1 MKKPIHVI
9 IVGAGHRSMI
19 YASHADTHPE
29 EMKIVGV
36 ADPDPVRR
44 TMVQEKYHFGD
55 EMCFENAEEL
65 AKEEN
70 LQML

>member
-29 EMKIVGV
+29 EMKIVYKI
-36 ADPDPVRR
+36 D
-44 TMVQEKYHFGD
+44 
-55 EMCFENAEEL
+55 
-65 AKEEN
+65 N
-70 LQML
+70 LIKN